1 MLRMLRNNKG
11 FSLLEVLITV
21 GLIAILT
28 GIAVPSYQA
37 YKKNTVRVVVK
48 ADLSSGY
55 RAYQAYNALN
65 STFCADLAAVG
76 LDWDIDSTSSYK
88 EKGYF
93 GFKAVDA
100 TCSFEGGKDI
110 TYKETLGTSA
120 ECKGG
125 TGSDRATCTGDGGT
139 WELARVGFVG
149 TPGSCALGAAA
160 FIMGATTSVA
170 SLGEEF
176 FQINSKGVTG
186 SSSNDTI
193 NCEGTLAAILSP

>member
-28 GIAVPSYQA
+28 GIAVPSYRA
-37 YKKNTVRVVVK
+37 YKTNTVRVVVK

-55 RAYQAYNALN
+55 RAYLAYDALN
-65 STFCADLAAVG
+65 STYCADFAAVG

-88 EKGYF
+88 EGGYF
-93 GFKAVDA
+93 GFGAVDPT
-100 TCSFEGGKDI
+100 TCPIEGGEDKTFKATKAADA
-110 TYKETLGTSA
+110 K
-120 ECKGG
+120 CKGNDG
-125 TGSDRATCTGDGGT
+125 TDRETCTGDGGT
-139 WELARVGFVG
+139 WELARVGFSD
-149 TPGSCALGAAA
+149 TPDACTLGAGA

-176 FQINSKGVTG
+176 FQINSKGVTD
-186 SSSNDTI
+186 SSSNNTI
-193 NCEGTLAAILSP
+193 NCVSE